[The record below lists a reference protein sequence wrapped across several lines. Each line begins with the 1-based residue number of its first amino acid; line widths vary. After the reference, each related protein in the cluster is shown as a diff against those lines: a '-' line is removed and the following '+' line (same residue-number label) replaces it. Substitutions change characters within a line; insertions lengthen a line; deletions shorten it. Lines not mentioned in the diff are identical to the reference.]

1 MYTIKQRSKAVHKQ
15 LMIIPNDGREQV
27 IFNVDLIPEQVA
39 GKFGEL
45 CWKIQQETEKKQINA
60 AALGEAIVGL
70 LTIIFGI
77 EQTKTIMEIY
87 KNNYTDLL
95 LDITP
100 FLIEDFLLLF
110 FHYLLLFLYKSYSDL
125 LMKASL
131 KRSSGNEVL

>member
-100 FLIEDFLLLF
+100 FLIEEI
-110 FHYLLLFLYKSYSDL
+110 KPAIIE
-125 LMKASL
+125 ASKN
-131 KRSSGNEVL
+131 KREELQRLIDESKPKKKFWK